1 MDLHQLYVFTKVV
14 EHKSFSKAAEAIF
27 LSQST
32 VSSHIQS
39 LEKGLNVQLFDRVGR
54 DIILTPYGERLYYW
68 AMQLLHLKDEALLDI
83 KRSVS
88 DLHGM
93 IHMAVSSV
101 PGQFLVPK
109 FIHQFRKEFHQVHF
123 TIYEH
128 PSKVV
133 AEKVMSGTVDLG
145 FLGEKYVNERLHY
158 IPLTKEKLVVIAPKK
173 LNLEHTISLF
183 HLKEYPIVM
192 RKNDSGTKSILDK
205 FFKKQSIKEEQLNIV
220 AYTESNQTLIELV
233 KEGVGIAIIS
243 EIAAQNLKNNEI
255 TIHDLNEF
263 DDERYFY
270 LVYNE
275 NKTLSL
281 VAKLFI
287 NEVKNHFQK
296 GPFQSV

>member
-1 MDLHQLYVFTKVV
+1 
-14 EHKSFSKAAEAIF
+14 
-27 LSQST
+27 
-32 VSSHIQS
+32 
-39 LEKGLNVQLFDRVGR
+39 
-54 DIILTPYGERLYYW
+54 
-68 AMQLLHLKDEALLDI
+68 
-83 KRSVS
+83 
-88 DLHGM
+88 
-93 IHMAVSSV
+93 
-101 PGQFLVPK
+101 
-109 FIHQFRKEFHQVHF
+109 
-123 TIYEH
+123 
-128 PSKVV
+128 
-133 AEKVMSGTVDLG
+133 
-145 FLGEKYVNERLHY
+145 
-158 IPLTKEKLVVIAPKK
+158 
-173 LNLEHTISLF
+173 NLEHTISLF